1 MSRGP
6 CAIAELFVLIIVIT
20 IYLAF
25 YMQVSE
31 MGLMHFIV
39 IKFVSCSFL
48 GVNGPPGPL
57 NDTMALQF
65 SNQWVNVHILKN

>member
-1 MSRGP
+1 
-6 CAIAELFVLIIVIT
+6 
-20 IYLAF
+20 
-25 YMQVSE
+25 MQVSE